1 MDWQDKLIH
10 LYVYIC
16 QHDQTHLWIHSQRLS
31 NNQTVTFTDEEVLTV
46 SLHNIAQRACP
57 NPMISA

>member
-16 QHDQTHLWIHSQRLS
+16 QCELRVESIAYLS
-31 NNQTVTFTDEEVLTV
+31 FLEG
-46 SLHNIAQRACP
+46 SI
-57 NPMISA
+57 ISPLKEGARDGLAR

>member
-16 QHDQTHLWIHSQRLS
+16 QQYDQKHPVCGFIH
-31 NNQTVTFTDEEVLTV
+31 N
-46 SLHNIAQRACP
+46 A
-57 NPMISA
+57 